1 MLSGEKRRIGEDIY
15 MGRNKRFNTTGT
27 CIPSLHY
34 MADTTGMIDK
44 IIEDYIEQGE
54 YFTMNRARQY
64 GKTTTLELLYQKLKD
79 RYIVIDISFEAA
91 DEYFQSLGT
100 FARGLVM
107 DIADCLRAQEVSEDL
122 CRAWEA
128 PVSEE
133 FPLRDFGK
141 KITALCRKSD
151 REVILIIDEVDK
163 NADNQIFLTF
173 LGMLREK
180 YLRQRSG
187 RDHTFRSVIL
197 AGVYDI
203 KNLKLRLHGP
213 EESKYNSPWNIAAD
227 FNVDMSLTEEGI
239 CRMLYDYEQDWHTGM
254 DIKSISSQI
263 YSYTSG
269 YPFLVSRLCKLL
281 DEQVAGSGDFPDRPA
296 VWTSGGFQE
305 AVKRIV
311 YESNTLFDDVRKKL
325 DEYPGLSNIIYVI
338 LFNGKNIAYTPDNLE
353 IEIGIRFG
361 FLRCIDG
368 QVAVANRIYEMRFYN
383 YFLGEEMAGSN
394 IYSASMRIKNQF
406 IHGKV
411 LDMELILRKFVEHF
425 TDIYGDSTDRFV
437 EENGRRLFLLYI
449 KPIINGTGNYYIEAR
464 TRSMGRTD
472 VIVDYLGRQY
482 IVEMKIYHGNEY
494 NLRGENQLMGY
505 LKDYHL
511 QKGYMISFNFNKKKQ
526 VGVREVV
533 LGDKVIIEAIV

>member
-1 MLSGEKRRIGEDIY
+1 

-34 MADTTGMIDK
+34 MADTTGMIDQ

-122 CRAWEA
+122 CRAWET

-151 REVILIIDEVDK
+151 REAILIIDEVDK

-203 KNLKLRLHGP
+203 KNLKLRMHGP

-254 DIKSISSQI
+254 DIKSISRQI

-281 DEQVAGSGDFPDRPA
+281 DEQVAGSGEFPDRSA
-296 VWTSGGFQE
+296 AWTSGGFQE

-325 DEYPGLSNIIYVI
+325 DEYPGLSKIIYVI

-368 QVAVANRIYEMRFYN
+368 QAAVANRIYEMRFYN

-511 QKGYMISFNFNKKKQ
+511 QKGYMLSFNFNKKKQ
-526 VGVREVV
+526 VGVREVA